1 MQSRLPGER
10 YIRRKIEVFP
20 IWAIDRET
28 MRRQCLE
35 NGDIVKVL
43 SKTSQY
49 YESDPPLYVIREE
62 HLSEGDLGEENVDW
76 DLR

>member
-1 MQSRLPGER
+1 
-10 YIRRKIEVFP
+10 
-20 IWAIDRET
+20 

>member
-1 MQSRLPGER
+1 MK
-10 YIRRKIEVFP
+10 RKIQVYP

-43 SKTSQY
+43 SKPSGEY
-49 YESDPPLYVIREE
+49 YESDPPLFVIREE
-62 HLSEGDLGEENVDW
+62 HVSEGDLGEENADW